1 MHILQSGRVGKLNK
15 RVTFP
20 ETLYLRPY
28 MSEPGDGNDI
38 YKFYAVVVH
47 VACLMHRFSAITFVM
62 QRISVETGTGLTTVR
77 YEFCHLS
84 PFVRVCLF

>member
-1 MHILQSGRVGKLNK
+1 MIS
-15 RVTFP
+15 TS
-20 ETLYLRPY
+20 Y
-28 MSEPGDGNDI
+28 MRS
-38 YKFYAVVVH
+38 FH